1 MQLLFSEILKIV
13 DEAKTRD
20 EKIFLLRKHRI
31 ENLLVL
37 LRINFDLT
45 VKLDL
50 PEGEPPYKVNDAP
63 AGTEHTVLQNELRK
77 IYIWLDPKCVIT
89 KVRKETLFIQL
100 LEGLTKQEAELLVL
114 CKCNKLQSKYTTI
127 SPELIREA
135 YPDLTLPGDEN
146 IARVNITEKKKRGPK
161 PKNK

>member
-1 MQLLFSEILKIV
+1 MQLLFSEILKNV
-13 DEAKTRD
+13 DDAKTRD
-20 EKIFLLRKHRI
+20 EKIFLLRKYKV

-50 PEGEPPYKVNDAP
+50 PDGEPPYKINDAP
-63 AGTEHTVLQNELRK
+63 AGTEHTILQNELKK
-77 IYIWLDPKCVIT
+77 IYIWLDPKCALT
-89 KVRKETLFIQL
+89 KVRKETLFIQM
-100 LEGLTKQEAELLVL
+100 LEGLTKQEAELLLL

-146 IARVNITEKKKRGPK
+146 IARVSIPVKKKRGPK
-161 PKNK
+161 PKAK